1 MLQTLVSIMG
11 SAYVE
16 IVILIIL
23 LIGFFTHRKDPRLVV
38 SGVRFVR
45 TFIVI
50 LIFFYFMF
58 IWASAVQP
66 TLRTISVFGM
76 FLLNL
81 FMLYNLILA
90 RLERP
95 YRDFLAAITQPPEKH
110 ELIHEVWVKGKRFYY
125 LRYAWSS
132 LFSGANP
139 AQFLH
144 TIATER
150 VRNDIKGEL
159 RHYGVQ
165 QKLISLPMMAGY
177 LKRQAACDENLPA
190 DFKDVMIKTIDDFAN
205 HPWIE
210 EQANVFLA
218 MVTETPE
225 DLHFPEWMEKFE
237 SCVKAYKK

>member
-1 MLQTLVSIMG
+1 MLQTLVSILG
-11 SAYVE
+11 RAEVE
-16 IVILIIL
+16 IVILIL
-23 LIGFFTHRKDPRLVV
+23 LLVGFFAHWKDTRLLV

-45 TFIVI
+45 TFIVV
-50 LIFFYFMF
+50 LIFFCLFM
-58 IWASAVQP
+58 IWNSLVNP
-66 TLRTISVFGM
+66 SLRPIAVFGM

-95 YRDFLAAITQPPEKH
+95 YHKLLAAITQDPEKH
-110 ELIHEVWVKGKRFYY
+110 ELIHEAWVKGKRFYY

-139 AQFLH
+139 AQFLQ

-159 RHYGVQ
+159 HRYGVQ

-190 DFKDVMIKTIDDFAN
+190 DFKDLMIKTIDDFAK

-210 EQANVFLA
+210 EQANVFLT